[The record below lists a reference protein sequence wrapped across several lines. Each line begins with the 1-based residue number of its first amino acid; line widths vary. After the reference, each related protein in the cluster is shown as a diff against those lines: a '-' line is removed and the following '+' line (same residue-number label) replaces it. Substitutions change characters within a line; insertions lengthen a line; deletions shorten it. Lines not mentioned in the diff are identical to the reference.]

1 MTLAVYRALTFLAVP
16 FARPLLAIRAARGR
30 ESGDPVRRAERLGIA
45 SLPRPDG
52 AVFWFD
58 AVSVGEGNSV
68 MPMIDFVLEEFPMSS
83 VLVTTTT
90 VTGARNM
97 DAKLASRR
105 AFHQFLP
112 LDRGIYVNRF
122 LDYWKPAAGFFTDSG
137 FWPNMLLSA
146 HERRIPLILLNGRIS
161 DRSYKRWM
169 RQRGMSSRLLGAFA
183 YALAKSD
190 GDAKK
195 LSDMGIKA
203 VDCVGNLK
211 YGVPPLPC
219 DTARVAEIES
229 AAGGR
234 ASWMASVTHRGEDE
248 HILSAHRTIRGR
260 FPEALLV
267 IAPRH
272 PERGGEVLELARS
285 FGFAAALESSGDR
298 ISRRH
303 GVYISDVLGGLG
315 PYYKYFDVVFIGG
328 SLLGG
333 MDGQNPME
341 AARLGAAILS
351 GPNVDSFLETYGIL
365 KRAGA
370 VTTVL
375 GADDLSERV
384 VSLLSCPALMD
395 EMKTRAKST
404 AEREAAVLD
413 RAKEK
418 LREKFRELNIN
429 YSGERH

>member
-1 MTLAVYRALTFLAVP
+1 MTLAVYRALTFLAGP
-16 FARPLLAIRAARGR
+16 FARPLLAIRAAQGR
-30 ESGDPVRRAERLGIA
+30 ESADPARRAERLGIA

-52 AVFWFD
+52 PVFWFD
-58 AVSVGEGNSV
+58 AVSVGEGNSAV
-68 MPMIDFVLEEFPMSS
+68 PMIDFVLEEFPLAS

-97 DAKLASRR
+97 EAKLASPR

-112 LDRGIYVNRF
+112 LDRRIYANRF
-122 LDYWKPAAGFFTDSG
+122 LDHWKPAAGFFIDSD

-146 HERRIPLILLNGRIS
+146 HERHIPLILLNGRVS
-161 DRSYKRWM
+161 NRSYGRWT
-169 RQRGMSSRLLGAFA
+169 RHRAAASRLMGAFA

-195 LSDMGIKA
+195 LSDMGIA
-203 VDCVGNLK
+203 SIDCVGNLK
-211 YGVPPLPC
+211 YGVPPLPF
-219 DTARVAEIES
+219 DAARVAGIES
-229 AAGGR
+229 AAAGR
-234 ASWMASVTHRGEDE
+234 ASWMASVTHRGEDV
-248 HILSAHRTIRGR
+248 HILKAHMAISDK

-272 PERGGEVLELARS
+272 PERGGEILELARS
-285 FGFAAALESSGDR
+285 FGFAASLESSGDK

-303 GVYISDVLGGLG
+303 GVYIADVLGGLG
-315 PYYKYFDVVFIGG
+315 PYYEYFDVVFIGG
-328 SLLGG
+328 SLLDY

-351 GPNVDSFLETYGIL
+351 GPHVDSFIETYDIL

-370 VTTVL
+370 VTTVQS
-375 GADDLSERV
+375 ADDLSERV
-384 VSLLSCPALMD
+384 ASLLSRPALRD
-395 EMKTRAKST
+395 EMKSRAKSA
-404 AEREAAVLD
+404 AERESAVLD

-418 LREKFRELNIN
+418 LRAKFRDLGIV
-429 YSGERH
+429 